1 MPETYSIMLRR
12 LKQVI
17 RRVLVVCGLVAW
29 RVLESTITLLDL
41 SCVRRILWCV
51 AGGVLRVVPGGLKLI
66 HQ

>member
-1 MPETYSIMLRR
+1 MCILIDTSGLWWD
-12 LKQVI
+12 VSC
-17 RRVLVVCGLVAW
+17 VLVVCGLVAW